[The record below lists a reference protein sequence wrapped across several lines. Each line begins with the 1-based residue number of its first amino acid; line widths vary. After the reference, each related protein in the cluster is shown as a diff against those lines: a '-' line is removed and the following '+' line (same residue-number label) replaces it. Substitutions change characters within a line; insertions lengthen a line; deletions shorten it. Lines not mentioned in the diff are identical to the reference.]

1 MLDKVVLDSSA
12 IVALFFKEKYS
23 DWVEKIVAKASE
35 LLTVDLAIAEVTNA
49 AWKRVFIFSE
59 SQKVV
64 RDALEN
70 AINFILNVCHVFS
83 SVELYKDAFE
93 DSLKLKIP
101 VYDTL
106 FLSLARRLK
115 CGLVTLD
122 KKFIKKIYTT
132 KYAQFIIHPY
142 SVKELKQD

>member
-12 IVALFFKEKYS
+12 IVALFFKERYS
-23 DWVEKIVAKASE
+23 NWVEKIVVKAGE

-59 SQKVV
+59 PQEVV

-70 AINFILNVCHVFS
+70 AIGFILNVCHIFS
-83 SVELYKDAFE
+83 SAELYKDAFE
-93 DSLKLKIP
+93 DSLRLEIP
-101 VYDTL
+101 IYDTL

-115 CGLVTLD
+115 CSLVTLD
-122 KKFIKKIYTT
+122 KKFIRKICVT
-132 KYAQFIIHPY
+132 KYAQFVIHPY
-142 SVKELKQD
+142 SAKELKQD